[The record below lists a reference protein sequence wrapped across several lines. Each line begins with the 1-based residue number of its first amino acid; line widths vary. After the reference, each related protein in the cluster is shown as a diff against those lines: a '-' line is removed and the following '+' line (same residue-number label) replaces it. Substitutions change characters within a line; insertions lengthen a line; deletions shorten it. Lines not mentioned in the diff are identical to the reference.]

1 MRGILL
7 LLVPFALAAQPSFD
21 VASIKLAP
29 AHPFG
34 SRSVSKNREE
44 TRLIYQGV
52 SIRGL
57 IADAYHVQQRQV
69 SAPDWIDTQIFDI
82 TATYSKEAGEKAI
95 PEMLKSMLAE
105 RFGLKLHEE
114 TKDMPLY
121 SIQPAKT
128 GVKMKKA
135 EADLGKFNTQSGKTA
150 AHITAAASMSSLAE
164 QLSGMLD
171 RPVVDQSGLEGDWV
185 IDLQWTLDSSD
196 APGADS
202 IAPSIFT
209 AMQEQLGLRLVAGK
223 GPVRQLVVDHVEK
236 LPTEN

>member
-1 MRGILL
+1 MKSILEQFWRL
-7 LLVPFALAAQPSFD
+7 TDFF
-21 VASIKLAP
+21 
-29 AHPFG
+29 
-34 SRSVSKNREE
+34 RS
-44 TRLIYQGV
+44 L
-52 SIRGL
+52 
-57 IADAYHVQQRQV
+57 
-69 SAPDWIDTQIFDI
+69 
-82 TATYSKEAGEKAI
+82 
-95 PEMLKSMLAE
+95 
-105 RFGLKLHEE
+105 
-114 TKDMPLY
+114 
-121 SIQPAKT
+121 
-128 GVKMKKA
+128 
-135 EADLGKFNTQSGKTA
+135 
-150 AHITAAASMSSLAE
+150 LAE